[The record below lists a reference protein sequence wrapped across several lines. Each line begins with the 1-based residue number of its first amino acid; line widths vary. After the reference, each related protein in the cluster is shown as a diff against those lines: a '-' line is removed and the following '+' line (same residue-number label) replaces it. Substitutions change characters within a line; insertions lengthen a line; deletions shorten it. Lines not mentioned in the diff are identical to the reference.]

1 MNKYTDRNQQAMPES
16 ADFDLLAQDADP
28 EIAAAIQA
36 ALAEIE
42 PEPGAETRMYQNI
55 LKKAAAQG
63 AQLQGAAAD
72 PAPAAPTANKTFD
85 FSAADLTFTA
95 AGNAQDQQTAPVA
108 GSIEKPQTALPAV
121 TPVRSA
127 RNRKWR
133 RYLSLAACL
142 VLIVTAGLTLPQ
154 VLPNGADN
162 VPGGSSDIHNPEG
175 NNPPTLT
182 GSSFVDVDGPEDFA
196 DLKLS
201 ITAPEGASEVSYC
214 IAYETTARVDFT
226 LDGHAYTYLA
236 ACTDADISGID
247 GEAQDSRTLTLPSA
261 NGSETDVVL
270 ERLRLTIPDAS
281 SAADIPDTWR
291 ASWQTTGVS
300 YCLLNE
306 DGAAE
311 ATVCALLKTLA
322 AQTA

>member
-1 MNKYTDRNQQAMPES
+1 MNKDTDRNPQALPES

-36 ALAEIE
+36 ALTEIE

-63 AQLQGAAAD
+63 MQLQGAAMHPD
-72 PAPAAPTANKTFD
+72 LAAPTANQTSD

-95 AGNAQDQQTAPVA
+95 AGNAQELQTAPTA
-108 GSIEKPQTALPAV
+108 DDSEEPQTAPTAV
-121 TPVRSA
+121 TPIRSA

-154 VLPNGADN
+154 VLPSGADN

-182 GSSFVDVDGPEDFA
+182 GSPFVDVDGPEDFA

-236 ACTDADISGID
+236 ACTDDDISGID

-270 ERLRLTIPDAS
+270 ERLRLTSPDSS

-306 DGAAE
+306 DGADEDA
-311 ATVCALLKTLA
+311 VCALLKTLA

>member
-108 GSIEKPQTALPAV
+108 GSIEKPQTALTSDCHPA
-121 TPVRSA
+121 
-127 RNRKWR
+127 
-133 RYLSLAACL
+133 
-142 VLIVTAGLTLPQ
+142 
-154 VLPNGADN
+154 
-162 VPGGSSDIHNPEG
+162 
-175 NNPPTLT
+175 
-182 GSSFVDVDGPEDFA
+182 
-196 DLKLS
+196 
-201 ITAPEGASEVSYC
+201 AP
-214 IAYETTARVDFT
+214 TTA
-226 LDGHAYTYLA
+226 
-236 ACTDADISGID
+236 SG
-247 GEAQDSRTLTLPSA
+247 
-261 NGSETDVVL
+261 
-270 ERLRLTIPDAS
+270 
-281 SAADIPDTWR
+281 
-291 ASWQTTGVS
+291 
-300 YCLLNE
+300 
-306 DGAAE
+306 GAI
-311 ATVCALLKTLA
+311 
-322 AQTA
+322 

>member
-1 MNKYTDRNQQAMPES
+1 MNKDTDRNQQGMPES

-36 ALAEIE
+36 ALTEIE

-72 PAPAAPTANKTFD
+72 SAPAAPTANQTFD
-85 FSAADLTFTA
+85 FSAADLTFTT
-95 AGNAQDQQTAPVA
+95 AGNAQDQQTAPDA
-108 GSIEKPQTALPAV
+108 DDSEKPQTALPAV
-121 TPVRSA
+121 TPIRSA

-154 VLPNGADN
+154 VLPSGADN

-182 GSSFVDVDGPEDFA
+182 GSPFVDVDGPEDFA

-236 ACTDADISGID
+236 ACTDDDISGID

-270 ERLRLTIPDAS
+270 ERLRLTSPDAS

-291 ASWQTTGVS
+291 ASWQTIGVS

-311 ATVCALLKTLA
+311 DAVCALLKTLA